1 MRRVVCFAALGLAT
15 GCGQQ
20 ADRQAPPGPSP
31 TTTATRDFAPPAADR
46 AGRGAGP
53 DISPTAAPGVA
64 CNYRYAFRLP
74 AERIEEV
81 QERHAAG
88 CEALGANRCRIT
100 GMLYR
105 VVGDGDVEARLSFR
119 LDPLL
124 ARRFGR
130 AAVQSVTRAEGQLA
144 ESEITG
150 EDVGTG
156 IERASRDIARM
167 RAEIAEIERRLGR
180 GDLPRD
186 ERARLEDQLRELQ
199 RAIAG
204 TQAGREEAQDMLAT
218 TPMTFSYGSGQY
230 APRSGP
236 PTLRESL
243 ARSFDGFLWG
253 ASLLLIALVS
263 LLPWALLVGVVW
275 WLTASIRRRWFGK
288 RGSAMTEGVAVQS
301 PPAPSA

>member
-1 MRRVVCFAALGLAT
+1 MRRVVCFTALGLIT
-15 GCGQQ
+15 GCGQTPQ
-20 ADRQAPPGPSP
+20 RSESPRPSP
-31 TTTATRDFAPPAADR
+31 TTTSDSAAPTAAR
-46 AGRGAGP
+46 EGRGAGP

-64 CNYRYAFRLP
+64 FNYRYAFRLP

-88 CEALGANRCRIT
+88 CEALGPNRCRIT

-105 VVGDGDVEARLSFR
+105 VVGDGDIEAMLSFR
-119 LDPLL
+119 LDPVL

-130 AAVQSVTRAEGQLA
+130 AAVQAVTRAEGQLA

-156 IERASRDIARM
+156 ISRAGRDIAQM
-167 RAEIAEIERRLGR
+167 RVEMAEIERQLGR
-180 GDLPRD
+180 GDLAGD

-218 TPMTFSYGSGQY
+218 TPMTMSYGSGQY

-243 ARSFDGFLWG
+243 ARSLDGFLWG
-253 ASLLLIALVS
+253 ASMLLIVVVS
-263 LLPWALLVGVVW
+263 LLPWALLVGLVW
-275 WLTASIRRRWFGK
+275 WLVVFSRRRWFAGRRK
-288 RGSAMTEGVAVQS
+288 AAAGAAVPES
-301 PPAPSA
+301 PPPASV